1 MKLIAVAALTM
12 VAAAPA
18 LAQTSPAPTTP
29 APSATTPA
37 PTATAPAGAAKFTVD
52 TPIEQLVADEK
63 AKAVLTSV
71 LGGDITQ
78 NPFYEQIKAMS
89 FTQVQPL
96 SQGQITDELIKKLAE
111 GLAGIK

>member
-1 MKLIAVAALTM
+1 MKLIAVAALTL
-12 VAAAPA
+12 VAAAPV
-18 LAQTSPAPTTP
+18 LAQTTP
-29 APSATTPA
+29 APAPGVTTTPPA
-37 PTATAPAGAAKFTVD
+37 AAPAAAAKFTVD

-89 FTQVQPL
+89 FAQVQPL
-96 SQGQITDELIKKLAE
+96 SQGQITDETMKKLAE
-111 GLAGIK
+111 GLAAIK